1 MNGAVHVARSGNLQ
15 SALKAAI
22 PVALALAA
30 AAWAILAPPIL
41 QDQAYHRLADTRVLA
56 GVANA
61 ADTLSN
67 LAFLVAG
74 ALGLV
79 FLQRERASASSE
91 RFASP
96 REIRPYGVFFAGV
109 ALTGLGSAWYHLMPD
124 DARLVWDRL
133 PMTVAFMSLVAA
145 VVSERVSVRLGSAL
159 LWPLVLLGL
168 ASVLYWRWSALAG
181 FENLNP
187 YLAVQVGS
195 IAVVLAMSLLYRS
208 RYTHGG
214 VIFVLAACY
223 GIAKAAE
230 IYDRYKAP
238 FLTGVP
244 GAQSMDLLVRDEDV
258 QVLHTFDSRA
268 NAEAYLKSALFEKDV
283 VTALAPLLDAPPNV
297 RVYSPA

>member
-91 RFASP
+91 RARSTT
-96 REIRPYGVFFAGV
+96 R
-109 ALTGLGSAWYHLMPD
+109 
-124 DARLVWDRL
+124 ARLDSSWSTDC
-133 PMTVAFMSLVAA
+133 
-145 VVSERVSVRLGSAL
+145 
-159 LWPLVLLGL
+159 VLRAMRRPSDEPPCSTN
-168 ASVLYWRWSALAG
+168 ASCG
-181 FENLNP
+181 HTE
-187 YLAVQVGS
+187 
-195 IAVVLAMSLLYRS
+195 IAS
-208 RYTHGG
+208 
-214 VIFVLAACY
+214 
-223 GIAKAAE
+223 
-230 IYDRYKAP
+230 
-238 FLTGVP
+238 
-244 GAQSMDLLVRDEDV
+244 
-258 QVLHTFDSRA
+258 
-268 NAEAYLKSALFEKDV
+268 
-283 VTALAPLLDAPPNV
+283 APPTAPP
-297 RVYSPA
+297 S